1 MANKL
6 YKTPIVEIAKC
17 APFHALMEISEPKPP
32 TNGGPNLAPGRKI
45 FA

>member
-17 APFHALMEISEPKPP
+17 APFHALMISEPKPP
-32 TNGGPNLAPGRKI
+32 TDGGPDLAPGRKI